1 MNHVS
6 LFCGGAW
13 YDLKP
18 LKNTLHQQKT
28 IRQAAGKLMALKF
41 CVLMA
46 FLLQGLTQIRASVPR
61 QSASDDGPPPV
72 PAVAVSPAGVGTNA
86 VDRSQMLYIKEF
98 RVIGSHQL
106 DRAEIEKAVYPF
118 MGPERTPEDVE
129 QARAALEKA
138 FQDKGFQTV
147 NVQIPQQT
155 GKRGIVFLEVTE
167 AKIGHLNVEG
177 ARFFSLKAIKKG
189 VPSLQPGSVPNFNQ
203 VSSEILALNQWS
215 DRQVIPTLTPGFEPG
230 TVDVNLKVK
239 DTFPLHGSTELNN
252 RWNTGSPALR
262 LNVAGSYDNLWQLG
276 HSLGGS
282 YQTAPQQPSAVR
294 NWNLFYTSRFPI
306 VDWLR
311 LNVSYGK
318 QNSLS
323 TLGGGSVAGN
333 GSTAAFRFLFNLPP
347 EKDFSHSISA
357 GMDFK
362 QVLNVNNDA
371 TTGANVPLNDYN
383 YAPVRFNYSAVWAPK
398 DSVTIFDGGFSF
410 GVRAQTISVYG
421 LGSYNANEDQFDDA
435 TVGGGF
441 FAARGDLSH
450 THDLPGGFQIFGKV
464 QGQWSPTP
472 LIFTEQ
478 FVAGG
483 LDSCRG
489 YTEAAVLGDSAFMG
503 SIELRS
509 PQILAGHLGISE
521 WRVYAFFDG
530 GTVLDGTPGSQ
541 YSNDEDIF
549 SSDTQYNLA
558 SYGFGTRCKIAKY
571 LNASLDAGIPL
582 ITQGPVLPPSP
593 SAGAWGKTVGD
604 TVNGTTGNYFN
615 MANSLLITF
624 RLFGEF

>member
-1 MNHVS
+1 M
-6 LFCGGAW
+6 LWLGG
-13 YDLKP
+13 DV
-18 LKNTLHQQKT
+18 
-28 IRQAAGKLMALKF
+28 IF
-41 CVLMA
+41 CVA
-46 FLLQGLTQIRASVPR
+46 FLGISCAQLVAADGPNALAYS
-61 QSASDDGPPPV
+61 SSDDAPPPV
-72 PAVAVSPAGVGTNA
+72 PPVAATPPGVSTNA

-106 DRAEIEKAVYPF
+106 SRSEIEKSVYPF

-167 AKIGHLNVEG
+167 AKVGRLNVEG
-177 ARFFSLKAIKKG
+177 SRFFSLKAIKKG
-189 VPSLQPGSVPNFNQ
+189 VPSLQPGTVPDFNK

-239 DTFPLHGSTELNN
+239 DTLPLHGSTEINN
-252 RWNTGSPALR
+252 RWNTGSPAIR
-262 LNVAGSYDNLWQLG
+262 LNFAGSYDNLWQLG
-276 HSLGGS
+276 HSIGAS
-282 YQTAPQQPSAVR
+282 YQTAPQKPSAVQ
-294 NWNLFYTSRFPI
+294 NWNLFYTSRFPR

-311 LNVSYGK
+311 LNVSYGQ

-347 EKDFSHSISA
+347 EKDFNHSISA

-398 DSVTIFDGGFSF
+398 DYVTILDAGFSF
-410 GVRAQTISVYG
+410 GIRGQTIAVYG
-421 LGSYNANEDQFDDA
+421 LGTYNDGQFDDP
-435 TVGGGF
+435 TVSGGF
-441 FAARGDLSH
+441 FATRGDLSH

-489 YTEAAVLGDSAFMG
+489 YTEATVLGDSALMG
-503 SIELRS
+503 SVELRS
-509 PQILAGHLGISE
+509 PQILAGHLGVSE

-571 LNASLDAGIPL
+571 LNASIDAGFPL
-582 ITQGPVLPPSP
+582 ITQSPVLPPTP
-593 SAGAWGKTVGD
+593 SAGAWGKTVGN
-604 TVNGTTGNYFN
+604 TVNGTPGNYFN
-615 MANSLLITF
+615 MANSMLITF